1 MTHKDDTSGRTLPT
15 PLAFLD
21 PDGPYWR
28 MSQGTLALVPPKSL
42 QILPAWGISCD
53 GELYELQMP
62 VLLTKEKD
70 YSSLP
75 TPTARDYK
83 DVGPN
88 SNYEKMAEK
97 RRLAGVIKT
106 LPTPRAQNGEGRNMN
121 IWPRPLDQPQN
132 LENALAR
139 LSGETTS

>member
-1 MTHKDDTSGRTLPT
+1 MTAISGRTLPT

-21 PDGPYWR
+21 PDGLCWR
-28 MSQGTLALVPPKSL
+28 MSQGTLLSEDQPLLQALCPT
-42 QILPAWGISCD
+42 GIAFD
-53 GELYELQMP
+53 GLLFELQMP
-62 VLLTKEKD
+62 GLLTNGKD

-88 SNYEKMAEK
+88 TNYKKIAK
-97 RRLAGVIKT
+97 KGKLAGVIKT

-121 IWPRPLDQPQN
+121 IWARPLDQPQN

-139 LSGETTS
+139 LSGDSTS